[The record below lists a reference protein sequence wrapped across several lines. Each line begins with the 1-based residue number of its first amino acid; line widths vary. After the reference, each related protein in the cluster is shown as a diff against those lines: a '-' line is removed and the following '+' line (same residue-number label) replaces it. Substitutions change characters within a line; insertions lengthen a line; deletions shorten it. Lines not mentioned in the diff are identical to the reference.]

1 MPPPTY
7 EEYPASQ
14 FINIKS
20 VSGLPVY
27 GDGQTNDAPN
37 INAILAMY
45 ANCKIIYWPA
55 GTYIVEET
63 VLIPSGTRIFGE
75 AFATISALGSN
86 FYNPAA
92 PTTMVQIGNAG
103 DVGTAQ
109 IQNLVL
115 SVADVLQGCLLL
127 QVNIAG
133 STPGAVGLWNVHFR
147 IGGAVG
153 SKVETNC
160 DGTPDQCRAAW
171 GLMDLAPTSSVYIE
185 DMWGW
190 TADHDLDGGNGQTIA
205 TGRGA
210 LIRAT
215 KGTWLVGTAMEHHT
229 LYQYN
234 FYGAQNVFTALQ
246 QSETPYWQGPGNDA
260 APAPWGS
267 YLQAADPTFSNCA
280 SGDTLCTMAWF
291 ELLTNSE
298 DLFLYGGGVWAF
310 FNNGGGCSGS
320 NCQENAIDIEGSS
333 AVYLYGTNVHSIT
346 NMVRDGGKTVAT
358 ESANAGGWGGCI
370 GAFLYST

>member
-7 EEYPASQ
+7 AEYPADE
-14 FINIKS
+14 FINLKS
-20 VSGLPVY
+20 VSGYPVY
-27 GDGQTNDAPN
+27 GDGKTNDAPN
-37 INAILAMY
+37 INAILQMY
-45 ANCKIIYWPA
+45 ANCKIIYWPD
-55 GTYIVEET
+55 GTYIVEDT
-63 VLIPSGTRIFGE
+63 IIIPNGSRIFGE
-75 AFATISALGSN
+75 GFATISAVGSN

-92 PTTMVQIGNAG
+92 PTTMVQIGDPN
-103 DVGTAQ
+103 DVGVAQ
-109 IQNLVL
+109 IQNMILT
-115 SVADVLQGCLLL
+115 VADVLQGCLLL

-133 STPGAVGLWNVHFR
+133 SSPGDVGLWNVHFR
-147 IGGAVG
+147 VGGAAG

-160 DGTPDQCRAAW
+160 AGSPDQCRAAW
-171 GLMDLAPTSSVYIE
+171 GLMDLAPSSSAYIE

-210 LIRAT
+210 LVQAT
-215 KGTWLVGTAMEHHT
+215 KGTWLMGTAFEHNT

-234 FYGAQNVFTALQ
+234 FNGAKNVFTALQ

-267 YLQAADPTFSNCA
+267 YLQSTDPTFKNCA

-291 ELLTNSE
+291 ELVTDSS

-310 FNNGGGCSGS
+310 YNNGGGCSGS

-333 AVYLYGTNVHSIT
+333 AVYMYGTNVHSIT
-346 NMVRDGGKTVAT
+346 NMVIDGGKTIAS
-358 ESANAGGWGGCI
+358 ESANTGGWGGCI